1 MELVEIIDRMAQIKC
16 EKDKLDDE
24 YASLQA
30 ELQVVGED
38 ALKDTKYKSVSYSG
52 TSSKA
57 TVTIAD
63 KVSGVMPSL
72 FADIFGK
79 AFEDLVTEKNA
90 IELNAEGKRIVA
102 AVWNK
107 EYCEG
112 SVEEIVGSLNC
123 DEKAKKSLMKKLNG
137 KNFETD
143 KKNLMKIGGLSETE
157 ASDTAYLVAEIIAWN
172 KIQTIIKINNGGVFS
187 KEAFEQFIL
196 NVNAAVCVEQSTK
209 ISIEN
214 LIENLKD

>member
-1 MELVEIIDRMAQIKC
+1 MGLVEIIDRMAQIKC
-16 EKDKLDDE
+16 EKDKLDNE
-24 YASLQA
+24 YASLQS
-30 ELQVVGED
+30 ELQVAGED
-38 ALKDTKYKSVSYSG
+38 ALKDTKYKSISYSG
-52 TSSKA
+52 TTGKA

-63 KVSGVMPSL
+63 KVSSVMPSL
-72 FADIFGK
+72 YADIFGK
-79 AFEDLVTEKNA
+79 AFKDLATEKNT

-112 SVEEIVGSLNC
+112 SVEEIVGSLSC

-143 KKNLMKIGGLSETE
+143 KKNLIIIGGLSESE
-157 ASDTAYLVAEIIAWN
+157 ASDTAYLVAEVIAWN
-172 KIQTIIKINNGGVFS
+172 KIQTIIKLNNNGIFS

-214 LIENLKD
+214 FAS